1 MDADCV
7 YSDEDVGDMD
17 DVLEVYCW
25 CVRGYGYA
33 DAVVDGTGVVCR
45 QRDACVKL
53 METLATGGSE
63 ADVSALSAD
72 EGSDWWSFPECL
84 DDSSPLLKMRI
95 QNPWWFWLARGGGVS
110 VPLFGERERWRKLK
124 EVVMKWRDTESGTQL
139 MEPPGTRCIMVAML
153 WCAANEDVKMSCVQR
168 MQNSGDR

>member
-1 MDADCV
+1 MLIFLHDGCWLCV
-7 YSDEDVGDMD
+7 LRWRCRRHG
-17 DVLEVYCW
+17 W
-25 CVRGYGYA
+25 CIGGLLLMRTWLWICRWCGRR
-33 DAVVDGTGVVCR
+33 DWCGVQTTRCM
-45 QRDACVKL
+45 C
-53 METLATGGSE
+53 E
-63 ADVSALSAD
+63 ADVSALFAD

-110 VPLFGERERWRKLK
+110 VPLFGERERWRKLR
-124 EVVMKWRDTESGTQL
+124 EVVMNWRDTESGTQL

-168 MQNSGDR
+168 MQNGGDR